1 MQGLE
6 QDRAIDKLKIRI
18 TSAPALVTIKYKKDS
33 GEVFIKTDA
42 SLVRW
47 GGYLS

>member
-6 QDRAIDKLKIRI
+6 QDRTIDKLKIRI
-18 TSAPALVTIKYKKDS
+18 TFALALVTIKYKKDS
-33 GEVFIKTDA
+33 GEVFIEIDA
-42 SLVRW
+42 SLVRQ